1 MMFLTYQRKTLRAR
15 INTWLGTA
23 LLASVALWA
32 GLVIWNAATGENA
45 IVQAFTTVVEQR
57 TALED

>member
-1 MMFLTYQRKTLRAR
+1 MFLAYQRKTLRAR
-15 INTWLGTA
+15 INTWLGAA

-32 GLVIWNAATGENA
+32 GVVMWSAATGENA
-45 IVQAFTTVVEQR
+45 IVQAFTIVVEQR

>member
-1 MMFLTYQRKTLRAR
+1 MFLTYQKKTLRAR
-15 INTWLGTA
+15 INTWLGTV

-45 IVQAFTTVVEQR
+45 IVKAFTKVVEQR
-57 TALED
+57 TVLED